1 LTQRVGLWP
10 GENKTPF
17 LGGGGMSDKT
27 EIIIVEIIIV
37 NRLK

>member
-17 LGGGGMSDKT
+17 LEGRGMSDET
-27 EIIIVEIIIV
+27 GFVIGQIIIV